1 MSPRP
6 RSSTSIRLVLAG
18 SVAIA
23 GCGDEQPMQRNVY
36 ASYEDC
42 KADWGDPKR
51 CEPTDGARSG
61 GSGSGGGS
69 GGMRYWYGPEH
80 AVNPKQVGK
89 PSGRALSA
97 QVTRGGFGASS
108 GFHGSGS

>member
-1 MSPRP
+1 MRT
-6 RSSTSIRLVLAG
+6 RSSAKIHLVLVG
-18 SVAIA
+18 SMAIA

-51 CEPTDGARSG
+51 CEPSDSTRG
-61 GSGSGGGS
+61 GGGS
-69 GGMRYWYGPEH
+69 GGGTRYWFGPEH
-80 AVNPKQVGK
+80 AVDSKQLGK

-97 QVTRGGFGASS
+97 QVTRGGFGASA
-108 GFHGSGS
+108 GFHSSGS